1 VTTLSVSVDIDAP
14 VQRTWDVVTDWSRQ
28 GEWMP
33 MTAVRVG
40 AGPENGIGAKL
51 SARSGMGA
59 ASFVDPMVIDVWDPP
74 YRCEVVHLGKV
85 VTGRGVFLVEPLPR
99 NRSRFTWSE
108 VLDSEGA
115 RKVIDL
121 VGLPPTRALLNVAL
135 RRLARLVAT
144 DEAA

>member
-14 VQRTWDVVTDWSRQ
+14 PERTWDLVTDWPRQ

-33 MTAVRVG
+33 MTAVRVSAESVSGLG
-40 AGPENGIGAKL
+40 ARI
-51 SARSGMGA
+51 SARSGIGV
-59 ASFVDPMVIDVWDPP
+59 ASFVDPMVIDVWEPP

-85 VTGRGVFLVEPLPR
+85 VTGRGVFLVEPLPGG
-99 NRSRFTWSE
+99 RSRFTWQE
-108 VLDSEGA
+108 VLDSTGV

-135 RRLARLVAT
+135 RRLSRLVEA
-144 DEAA
+144 EAA